1 VTHARFDSSYHAP
14 VLVAEVLEV
23 LASARRVLDGTLG
36 GGGHALALL
45 ENGADVTGIDRDPDA
60 IVTARER
67 LAEYVRAGRF
77 RAVLGDVADVDAIPE
92 LSGVTFDGIVLDLG
106 VSSHQ
111 VDDATRGF
119 SFREGAVLDMRMA
132 GGGQNSPG
140 GTAAG
145 LLNSADERDLIR
157 IFREY
162 GDEPRAARL
171 AHEIVRRRAKRPFEL
186 SDDLVGAI
194 RAVLGSRSGP
204 SEFARLFQAVRIA
217 VNDELEALAR
227 ALPAL
232 RDRLVPGGVFAVIAY
247 HSGEDRIVKNAFR
260 DWSLSC
266 VCPPRQPMCICG
278 GHALGATIRKK
289 AVIASNDEVA
299 RNPRARSARFRAWRS
314 ADAGE
319 PVARRAAASHRA

>member
-14 VLVAEVLEV
+14 VLVAEVLES

-45 ENGADVTGIDRDPDA
+45 DNGAEVTGIDRDPDA
-60 IVTARER
+60 IVTAGGR
-67 LAEYVRAGRF
+67 LAQYVHTGRF
-77 RAVLGDVADVDAIPE
+77 RALRGDFADVDSIPE
-92 LSGVTFDGIVLDLG
+92 LSGATFDGIVLDLG

-111 VDDATRGF
+111 FDDATRGF

-132 GGGQNSPG
+132 GGGQNPDR
-140 GTAAG
+140 GTAAD
-145 LLNSADERDLIR
+145 LLNFSDERDLIR

-171 AHEIVRRRAKRPFEL
+171 AHEIVRRRANRPFEL

-247 HSGEDRIVKNAFR
+247 HSGEDRIVKIAFR

-266 VCPPRQPMCICG
+266 VCPPRQPVCTCR
-278 GHALGATIRKK
+278 GHALGANIRKK
-289 AVIASNDEVA
+289 AVIASSDEIA
-299 RNPRARSARFRAWRS
+299 RNSRARSARLRAWRS
-314 ADAGE
+314 ADAEE
-319 PVARRAAASHRA
+319 PMARRAVASSRA